1 MADSVASWV
10 DEESKKRDSE
20 WTRERSE
27 EKKKKKE
34 SSSESKNSS
43 AMKHLAKRLKAIY
56 EDEGLDYGDVD
67 DDEEAIVDR
76 FSTATKLRKKRVA
89 ETIFIGSDKGE
100 RFMSCERR
108 FAETDKFVRFTNNAF
123 YELTEKKAIELGVS
137 VDLVHQIMAFSH
149 WTYKVTKGFLMMPD
163 ALTISTLLEDLV
175 KQGHKVQ
182 KELRCN
188 ICFSIPQQ
196 PCLTT
201 CNHLICKPCFDG
213 WMKEGKGPKHCPV
226 CKFVIDTRRNAEVDY
241 LKSWTNKY
249 LQFAKT
255 FMKEVATYAHTFEDP
270 FMESQ
275 VVFTQMPTRTPDRL
289 KEIPIH
295 SLEQLMQ
302 PLTPLEIFDD
312 DDDVLPPSPEVLP
325 PARKRKRKTS
335 GRKEKT
341 ISPYSTTPVK
351 PSTPLKSRQQRDC
364 FPTED
369 TRVVQD
375 STQTNLKQVS
385 RETQTL
391 ETSNTTIDLN
401 GLLAD
406 APITLRSIFTNVT
419 GLEEALKKNI
429 DELKSWVKENRNDD
443 EEMVEAADLQHIENV
458 SKPVVFFCGLS
469 DFDEEDLCSEFCFAF
484 HKEVEITRSLTN
496 AQCLV
501 VMGKREYAEH
511 SLAYRTATTKG
522 MRIIDGRWVR
532 DSLRC
537 QKLCDMMDYAF
548 KNE

>member
-1 MADSVASWV
+1 MRWCRIKRDPDAGGSTGNDSNKLSGGEFRLDGVLLPRNL
-10 DEESKKRDSE
+10 ESKS
-20 WTRERSE
+20 
-27 EKKKKKE
+27 
-34 SSSESKNSS
+34 SS
-43 AMKHLAKRLKAIY
+43 AMKHLTKRLKAIY

-67 DDEEAIVDR
+67 DDEETIVDR
-76 FSTATKLRKKRVA
+76 FS
-89 ETIFIGSDKGE
+89 
-100 RFMSCERR
+100 
-108 FAETDKFVRFTNNAF
+108 
-123 YELTEKKAIELGVS
+123 
-137 VDLVHQIMAFSH
+137 
-149 WTYKVTKGFLMMPD
+149 MPD

-255 FMKEVATYAHTFEDP
+255 FMKEVATYEHTFEDP

-275 VVFTQMPTRTPDRL
+275 
-289 KEIPIH
+289 
-295 SLEQLMQ
+295 
-302 PLTPLEIFDD
+302 
-312 DDDVLPPSPEVLP
+312 
-325 PARKRKRKTS
+325 
-335 GRKEKT
+335 
-341 ISPYSTTPVK
+341 
-351 PSTPLKSRQQRDC
+351 
-364 FPTED
+364 
-369 TRVVQD
+369 
-375 STQTNLKQVS
+375 QVS

-429 DELKSWVKENRNDD
+429 DELKSWVKENSNDD

>member
-1 MADSVASWV
+1 
-10 DEESKKRDSE
+10 
-20 WTRERSE
+20 
-27 EKKKKKE
+27 
-34 SSSESKNSS
+34 
-43 AMKHLAKRLKAIY
+43 
-56 EDEGLDYGDVD
+56 
-67 DDEEAIVDR
+67 
-76 FSTATKLRKKRVA
+76 
-89 ETIFIGSDKGE
+89 
-100 RFMSCERR
+100 
-108 FAETDKFVRFTNNAF
+108 
-123 YELTEKKAIELGVS
+123 
-137 VDLVHQIMAFSH
+137 
-149 WTYKVTKGFLMMPD
+149 MPD

-302 PLTPLEIFDD
+302 PLTPLEIVDD

-375 STQTNLKQVS
+375 STQTNLKQ
-385 RETQTL
+385 
-391 ETSNTTIDLN
+391 
-401 GLLAD
+401 
-406 APITLRSIFTNVT
+406 
-419 GLEEALKKNI
+419 NI
-429 DELKSWVKENRNDD
+429 DELKSWVKENSNDD